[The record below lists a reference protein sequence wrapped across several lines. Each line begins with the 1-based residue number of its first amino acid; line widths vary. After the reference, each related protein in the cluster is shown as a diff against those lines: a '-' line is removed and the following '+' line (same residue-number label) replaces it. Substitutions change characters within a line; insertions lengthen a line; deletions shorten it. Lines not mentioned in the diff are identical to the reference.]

1 MSSSEQCMK
10 PIVSV
15 AVVLSALYR
24 LMAVNWS
31 QSVLM
36 WANCNHKEHN
46 WATYCQHSH
55 LWERKTVFLSTPSPL
70 PSSSSQRL
78 TCDSAT
84 CVFYSRL
91 AAARGQRAAEMPG
104 CLYILPV
111 SRCKRMKERMVF
123 IHLYWE
129 AGKQWRAGS
138 GGGGQAG
145 GEGWQTKRRSRED
158 KRSVWGGVGGHLCNW
173 LC

>member
-1 MSSSEQCMK
+1 
-10 PIVSV
+10 
-15 AVVLSALYR
+15 
-24 LMAVNWS
+24 
-31 QSVLM
+31 M

-46 WATYCQHSH
+46 WATYGQHSH
-55 LWERKTVFLSTPSPL
+55 LWERKTVFLSTPGPL

-104 CLYILPV
+104 CLSILPV

-158 KRSVWGGVGGHLCNW
+158 KRRGGGICVIDYAKSLNEGQTTDSLDNRWAERILSSLSCCV
-173 LC
+173 LVLF

>member
-1 MSSSEQCMK
+1 
-10 PIVSV
+10 
-15 AVVLSALYR
+15 
-24 LMAVNWS
+24 MAVNWS

-138 GGGGQAG
+138 GGGGVKQGVKGGRLRGGAG
-145 GEGWQTKRRSRED
+145 RIRE
-158 KRSVWGGVGGHLCNW
+158 VCVGVGGWHLCNW